1 MFTTEQVNQF
11 QTKLHNAFT
20 QAQTKATTRARE
32 FEQEARKVLETLG
45 DRAQAEV
52 KSFLQQAQTSS
63 REQLAVLGAE
73 LEKLGKKLQ
82 ELAKAAEKPAP
93 ADGAATQPKPE
104 TVQ

>member
-1 MFTTEQVNQF
+1 MFTTEQMSDL
-11 QTKLHNAFT
+11 QTKVRDAFSS
-20 QAQTKATTRARE
+20 AQSRATARARE

-45 DRAQAEV
+45 DRAQAEM
-52 KSFLQQAQTSS
+52 KTLLQQAQTSS

-82 ELAKAAEKPAP
+82 EIAARPGKADEKAP
-93 ADGAATQPKPE
+93 EAQPRSE